1 MHRGYYKRKTMPTE
15 MIVFYNKIHRDSSHL
30 FIEESLFLR
39 SYARV
44 MLIVDCSVFFIAYER
59 NRMGFT
65 FCRIRAENVVQP
77 SGSNPSKRHRERLN
91 SELEALAF
99 LLPFENTII
108 SRLDKLSI
116 LRLAVCF
123 LQAKNVFQNI
133 LKQHLQCLYFHDYP
147 FLSNSKFETEN
158 VLMTA
163 LSGFLLMLN
172 QNGDVLYVSEN
183 VSTYLGFHQCDVLHQ
198 SVFDVVHSEDIEQ
211 IRLVLQGI
219 SNSGNQGDFFNSPA
233 SAIDGCMSV
242 HRQAAIR
249 FRCFM
254 DNTCGFLRF
263 DVRGKLVKLE
273 GLLPVPT
280 CQVNSSNR
288 FQPGIQEPFGF
299 LAACVPVVV
308 PTHVDLGIEGSFLKS
323 KHSLQLVLCSCD
335 ESFMWVLGVK
345 DSSLPISFYSFI
357 HEQDIAF
364 IADAHRQVLATGSAG
379 ILVYRTSC
387 RLSTKN
393 GKPELITC
401 THRLLTEYEGSMLLD
416 MRDSAEM
423 KYPSILD
430 PNHYDRA
437 HIEPEMLFAYSHLTN
452 PVASALPVNT
462 KMKAVWK
469 MAPLSDSNYFN
480 KIDSNASSALTG
492 PNVNDFAPFYHMTTM
507 GAHHHHLN
515 NYGAM
520 MEMPANA
527 NRFTRSGQHPSCS
540 ATSTSY
546 YRPAF
551 SGFHHSLMLNDSSSE
566 YQNSM
571 KTSFT
576 CQKSSRIAPT
586 VNQLAGGSTAL
597 TVPSTLVQE
606 HAASKSFS
614 ITQVTNTLLCQ

>member
-1 MHRGYYKRKTMPTE
+1 MYANRKRHRNFK
-15 MIVFYNKIHRDSSHL
+15 
-30 FIEESLFLR
+30 
-39 SYARV
+39 
-44 MLIVDCSVFFIAYER
+44 
-59 NRMGFT
+59 
-65 FCRIRAENVVQP
+65 RIRAENVVQP

-183 VSTYLGFHQCDVLHQ
+183 VSTYLGFHQCILKILNKSDWFYREFQTLEIREISLIHLHQ
-198 SVFDVVHSEDIEQ
+198 QLMGACPFIDRLLFVFGALWTIH
-211 IRLVLQGI
+211 
-219 SNSGNQGDFFNSPA
+219 
-233 SAIDGCMSV
+233 
-242 HRQAAIR
+242 
-249 FRCFM
+249 
-254 DNTCGFLRF
+254 RF

>member
-1 MHRGYYKRKTMPTE
+1 MHAIH
-15 MIVFYNKIHRDSSHL
+15 IVNKNYPCI
-30 FIEESLFLR
+30 
-39 SYARV
+39 
-44 MLIVDCSVFFIAYER
+44 
-59 NRMGFT
+59 
-65 FCRIRAENVVQP
+65 IRAENVVQP

-211 IRLVLQGI
+211 IRLVLQGV
-219 SNSGNQGDFFNSPA
+219 SNSGNQGDFFSSPA
-233 SAIDGCMSV
+233 SAIDGCVSV

-288 FQPGIQEPFGF
+288 FQPGMQEPYGF

-357 HEQDIAF
+357 HEHDIAF

-379 ILVYRTSC
+379 ILVYRVRSKVKNTEYWLQTSC

-437 HIEPEMLFAYSHLTN
+437 NIEPEMLFAYSHLTN

-480 KIDSNASSALTG
+480 KIDSNAPSALTG
-492 PNVNDFAPFYHMTTM
+492 PNVTDFAPFYQMTTM

-515 NYGAM
+515 SYGAM
-520 MEMPANA
+520 MEMPSNSD
-527 NRFTRSGQHPSCS
+527 RLTRSAQHPSCS
-540 ATSTSY
+540 ATSPSY

-551 SGFHHSLMLNDSSSE
+551 SGYHHSLILNDNFSE

-586 VNQLAGGSTAL
+586 ANQLSVDTTVA
-597 TVPSTLVQE
+597 TVPKTLVQRFTLNYKE
-606 HAASKSFS
+606 VVESMTAKSVE
-614 ITQVTNTLLCQ
+614 TDQR

>member
-1 MHRGYYKRKTMPTE
+1 MYANRKRHRNFK
-15 MIVFYNKIHRDSSHL
+15 
-30 FIEESLFLR
+30 
-39 SYARV
+39 
-44 MLIVDCSVFFIAYER
+44 
-59 NRMGFT
+59 
-65 FCRIRAENVVQP
+65 RIRAENVVQP

-183 VSTYLGFHQCDVLHQ
+183 VSTYLGFHQCILKILNKSDWFYREFQTLEIREISLIHLHQ
-198 SVFDVVHSEDIEQ
+198 QLMGACPFIDRLLFVFGALWTIH
-211 IRLVLQGI
+211 
-219 SNSGNQGDFFNSPA
+219 
-233 SAIDGCMSV
+233 
-242 HRQAAIR
+242 
-249 FRCFM
+249 
-254 DNTCGFLRF
+254 RF

-401 THRLLTEYEGSMLLD
+401 THRSMLLD